1 VRASRPIELGEAEIK
16 RGAAVLL
23 YLLTW
28 RKGFDNDQAVRSL
41 RDAKLAVAVVVT
53 TSKRPCVHEEVL
65 KAFRD
70 LAGHSA
76 IWDSTAEVW
85 RARRK
90 GDPA

>member
-1 VRASRPIELGEAEIK
+1 VRASRPTELGEAEIK

-28 RKGFDNDQAVRSL
+28 QKGFDNDQAVRSL
-41 RDAKLAVAVVVT
+41 RDAKLDVAVVVT
-53 TSKRPCVHEEVL
+53 PSRRPRVHEEVL
-65 KAFRD
+65 NAFRD
-70 LAGHSA
+70 LVGRSA

-90 GDPA
+90 DDPA

>member
-1 VRASRPIELGEAEIK
+1 MKASGPTELGEAEIN

-41 RDAKLAVAVVVT
+41 RDANLDVAVVVT
-53 TSKRPCVHEEVL
+53 PSKRPHVHEEVL

-70 LAGHSA
+70 LVGRSA
-76 IWDSTAEVW
+76 VWDGAAKVW
-85 RARRK
+85 RERRK
-90 GDPA
+90 SDPA